1 MAKDYGDD
9 GWQRT
14 MARKSARGAIEAELK
29 KTLKKL
35 QHNTTTNPLS
45 GNSMAN
51 GLVSSE
57 KHIHSISLNVMLFSA

>member
-1 MAKDYGDD
+1 MDGKGSWRRWMAKDDGDD

-35 QHNTTTNPLS
+35 QQNTTTNPLS

-51 GLVSSE
+51 G
-57 KHIHSISLNVMLFSA
+57 